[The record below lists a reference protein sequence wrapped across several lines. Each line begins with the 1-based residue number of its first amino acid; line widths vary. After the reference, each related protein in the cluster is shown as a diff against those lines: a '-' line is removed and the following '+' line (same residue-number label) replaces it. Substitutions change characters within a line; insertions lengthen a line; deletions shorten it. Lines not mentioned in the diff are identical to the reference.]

1 MFCRLYHKAPD
12 GDMKAIC
19 HFSDEELYVAYKRL
33 LSDTSDVEGTNIY
46 EPVAEGIRSEWRRR
60 KLWKG
65 KLNELEK
72 RFKNLKHKKAENI
85 SAPKSLLTQ
94 NIRGQKINFNKS

>member
-1 MFCRLYHKAPD
+1 MFCRLYHQVPG

-33 LSDTSDVEGTNIY
+33 LSDLKDSDGTNIY

-60 KLWKG
+60 GLWKR
-65 KLNELEK
+65 KLIDVEK
-72 RFKNLKHKKAENI
+72 QFKRLKRTKTKNI
-85 SAPKSLLTQ
+85 SAPNPCKRLH
-94 NIRGQKINFNKS
+94 IRGQKINFNKN